1 MAHADALV
9 ACNLVPA
16 SRQVALRVDGRS
28 RDALLTCLWAALGRQ
43 TNEKRPPDAGRRWK
57 VSSRQGPF
65 QAPVTQLSGHAGSDV
80 VGQLE
85 MAPRSPGSPVPSLL
99 SDVNLG
105 AGFFDGALWA
115 HFDSRRVAE
124 RYRRHERFRRKV
136 RRSAARRLRR
146 TGGERR
152 FVLRSPLAVVR
163 GGDETRWC
171 PSRSTPMAPVVPVS
185 LKVSMAAEGFHGN
198 RGLVP

>member
-65 QAPVTQLSGHAGSDV
+65 HAPVTQLSGHAGSDV

-115 HFDSRRVAE
+115 HFG
-124 RYRRHERFRRKV
+124 
-136 RRSAARRLRR
+136 R
-146 TGGERR
+146 T
-152 FVLRSPLAVVR
+152 LIR
-163 GGDETRWC
+163 GGSHRGTDATSGSGGKSAGQHGAFGAPGVSEDSFFAHLLLLFGVVMRLVGVRHGRPRWPLWC
-171 PSRSTPMAPVVPVS
+171 
-185 LKVSMAAEGFHGN
+185 L
-198 RGLVP
+198 

>member
-57 VSSRQGPF
+57 VSSRQWPF

-99 SDVNLG
+99 SDVKLG

-115 HFDSRRVAE
+115 HFGRTLIRGGSHRGTDATSG
-124 RYRRHERFRRKV
+124 
-136 RRSAARRLRR
+136 SAARRLRR